1 MEKIIGIKDLTY
13 HYQDTRALN
22 DVSLDIYKNEWL
34 SIVGHNGSGKSTLSK
49 LIVGLLD
56 LQYGSITVNDIELSE
71 ETLYDVRSNIG
82 IVFQNPDN
90 QFVGTTVKDD
100 IAFGLENTGV
110 ERLKMISLVD
120 EFSEKVGMFEF
131 LKREPH
137 NLSGGQKQRVAIAGV
152 LAMSPKIIILDEA
165 TSMLDP
171 IGKKEIIELI
181 KNLYNQKEITI
192 ISITHD
198 LEEAANSDRIVVLNK
213 GEIEMIG
220 EPRDVLMNEQYLS
233 DIGLDVPLSVKLS
246 NKLNAAGIEV
256 ETAVTKEELIEKL
269 CQLNLKK

>member
-1 MEKIIGIKDLTY
+1 MDKIIKIKDLTY
-13 HYQDTRALN
+13 HYQDHRALN
-22 DVSLDIYKNEWL
+22 KINLEVYQNEWL

-49 LIVGLLD
+49 LIVGLLEI
-56 LQYGSITVNDIELSE
+56 QYGEITVNDIVLND
-71 ETLYDVRSNIG
+71 ETIYDVRQNIG

-100 IAFGLENTGV
+100 IAFGLENSGIERKRMV
-110 ERLKMISLVD
+110 ELVD
-120 EFSEKVGMFEF
+120 EFSKKVGMFDF

-137 NLSGGQKQRVAIAGV
+137 HLSGGQKQRVAIAGV
-152 LAMSPKIIILDEA
+152 LAMNPKIIILDEA

-171 IGKKEIIELI
+171 IGKREIIDLI
-181 KNLYNQKEITI
+181 KELYQNKDITI

-213 GEIEMIG
+213 GEVEMIG
-220 EPRDVLMNEQYLS
+220 QPRDVLMNEDYLS
-233 DIGLDVPLSVKLS
+233 SMGLDVPLSVKLS
-246 NKLNAAGIEV
+246 NKLNAAGIKMD
-256 ETAVTKEELIEKL
+256 TAVTKEELIDNL

>member
-1 MEKIIGIKDLTY
+1 MEKIISIKDLTY
-13 HYQDTRALN
+13 HYQDQRALN
-22 DVSLDIYKNEWL
+22 KINLDVYENEWL

-56 LQYGSITVNDIELSE
+56 LQYGSISVDNLELNQD
-71 ETLYDVRSNIG
+71 TIYDVRSNIG

-100 IAFGLENTGV
+100 IAFGLENSGI
-110 ERLKMISLVD
+110 ERKRMIELVD
-120 EFSEKVGMFEF
+120 EFSKKVGMNDF

-137 NLSGGQKQRVAIAGV
+137 QLSGGQKQRVAIAGV
-152 LAMSPKIIILDEA
+152 LAMKPKIIILDEA

-171 IGKKEIIELI
+171 IGKKEIIDLI
-181 KNLYNQKEITI
+181 KELYENRNITI

-213 GEIEMIG
+213 GEIELSG
-220 EPRDVLMNEQYLS
+220 KPRDVLMNEEYLS
-233 DIGLDVPLSVKLS
+233 SIGLDVPLSVKLS
-246 NKLNAAGIEV
+246 NKLNNAGVAI
-256 ETAVTKEELIEKL
+256 ETAVTKEELIDKL